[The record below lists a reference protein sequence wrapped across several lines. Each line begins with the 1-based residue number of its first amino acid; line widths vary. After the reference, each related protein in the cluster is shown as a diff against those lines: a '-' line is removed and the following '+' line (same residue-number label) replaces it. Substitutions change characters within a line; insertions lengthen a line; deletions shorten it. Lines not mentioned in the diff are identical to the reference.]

1 MYLVIRSIEVLGCG
15 GNLYLLIVYDVDV
28 KRVNKVHK
36 FLKTFLHWRQNS
48 VFEGEV
54 SISQF
59 KKIKSGIKEIVNKD
73 KDSILIYNLK
83 DRKNFQLE
91 VIGIEKNPIE
101 LIL

>member
-1 MYLVIRSIEVLGCG
+1 MY
-15 GNLYLLIVYDVDV
+15 
-28 KRVNKVHK
+28 
-36 FLKTFLHWRQNS
+36 LHWRQNS

-59 KKIKSGIKEIVNKD
+59 KKLKSGLKDITNKD

-83 DRKNFQLE
+83 DRKNFKLE
-91 VIGIEKNPIE
+91 IIGIEKNPIE

>member
-1 MYLVIRSIEVLGCG
+1 M
-15 GNLYLLIVYDVDV
+15 YLLIVYDVDV
-28 KRVNKVHK
+28 NRVNKVNK
-36 FLKTFLHWRQNS
+36 FLKMYLHWRQNS
-48 VFEGEV
+48 VFEGEI

-59 KKIKSGIKEIVNKD
+59 KKLKSGLKDIANED

-83 DRKNFQLE
+83 DRKNFKLE

>member
-1 MYLVIRSIEVLGCG
+1 
-15 GNLYLLIVYDVDV
+15 VDV
-28 KRVNKVHK
+28 ERVNKVHK
-36 FLKTFLHWRQNS
+36 FLKLFLHWRQNS

-83 DRKNFQLE
+83 DRKNFKLE

-101 LIL
+101 FIL

>member
-1 MYLVIRSIEVLGCG
+1 M
-15 GNLYLLIVYDVDV
+15 LIVYDVDV

-36 FLKTFLHWRQNS
+36 FLKMYLHWRQNS

-59 KKIKSGIKEIVNKD
+59 KKLKSGLNDLVNKE

-83 DRKNFQLE
+83 DQRNFQME

-101 LIL
+101 LII

>member
-1 MYLVIRSIEVLGCG
+1 MY
-15 GNLYLLIVYDVDV
+15 
-28 KRVNKVHK
+28 
-36 FLKTFLHWRQNS
+36 LHWRQNS
-48 VFEGEV
+48 VFEGEI

-59 KKIKSGIKEIVNKD
+59 KKLKSGLKDIANED

-83 DRKNFQLE
+83 DRKNFKLE

>member
-1 MYLVIRSIEVLGCG
+1 M
-15 GNLYLLIVYDVDV
+15 IVYDVDV
-28 KRVNKVHK
+28 ERVNKVHK
-36 FLKTFLHWRQNS
+36 FLKLFLHWRQNS

-83 DRKNFQLE
+83 DRKNFKLE

-101 LIL
+101 FIL

>member
-1 MYLVIRSIEVLGCG
+1 M
-15 GNLYLLIVYDVDV
+15 LIVYDVDV
-28 KRVNKVHK
+28 DRVTKVNK
-36 FLKTFLHWRQNS
+36 FLKMYLHWRQNS

-59 KKIKSGIKEIVNKD
+59 KKLKSGLKDIANED

-83 DRKNFQLE
+83 DRKNFKLE

>member
-1 MYLVIRSIEVLGCG
+1 M
-15 GNLYLLIVYDVDV
+15 DVE
-28 KRVNKVHK
+28 RVNKVHK
-36 FLKTFLHWRQNS
+36 FLKLYLHWRQNS

-54 SISQF
+54 SISQY
-59 KKIKSGIKEIVNKD
+59 KEIKSGLKEIVNKE

-83 DRKNFQLE
+83 DRRNFQLE

>member
-1 MYLVIRSIEVLGCG
+1 M
-15 GNLYLLIVYDVDV
+15 LIVYDVDV
-28 KRVNKVHK
+28 DRVTKVNK
-36 FLKTFLHWRQNS
+36 FLKMYLHWRQNS

-59 KKIKSGIKEIVNKD
+59 KKLKSGLKDITNED

-83 DRKNFQLE
+83 DRKNFKLE

>member
-1 MYLVIRSIEVLGCG
+1 V
-15 GNLYLLIVYDVDV
+15 YLLIVYDVDV
-28 KRVNKVHK
+28 ERVNKVHK
-36 FLKTFLHWRQNS
+36 FLKLFLHWRQNS

-83 DRKNFQLE
+83 DRKNFKLE

-101 LIL
+101 FIF

>member
-1 MYLVIRSIEVLGCG
+1 V
-15 GNLYLLIVYDVDV
+15 YLLIVYDVDV
-28 KRVNKVHK
+28 ERVNKVHK
-36 FLKTFLHWRQNS
+36 FLKLFLHWRQNS

-83 DRKNFQLE
+83 DRKNFKLE

-101 LIL
+101 FIL

>member
-1 MYLVIRSIEVLGCG
+1 M
-15 GNLYLLIVYDVDV
+15 IVYDIDV
-28 KRVNKVHK
+28 ERVNKVHK
-36 FLKTFLHWRQNS
+36 FLRRYLHWRQNS

-59 KKIKSGIKEIVNKD
+59 TKIKSGLKDIINKE

-83 DRKNFQLE
+83 DRKNFKFE

-101 LIL
+101 IIL

>member
-1 MYLVIRSIEVLGCG
+1 M
-15 GNLYLLIVYDVDV
+15 YLLIVYDVDV
-28 KRVNKVHK
+28 ERVNKVHK
-36 FLKTFLHWRQNS
+36 FLKMYLHWRQNS

-59 KKIKSGIKEIVNKD
+59 KKLKSGLKDIVNQE

>member
-1 MYLVIRSIEVLGCG
+1 
-15 GNLYLLIVYDVDV
+15 
-28 KRVNKVHK
+28 VNKVHK
-36 FLKTFLHWRQNS
+36 FLKLFLHWRQNS

-83 DRKNFQLE
+83 DRKNFKLE

-101 LIL
+101 FIL

>member
-1 MYLVIRSIEVLGCG
+1 MGIKNTGALGCG
-15 GNLYLLIVYDVDV
+15 GKLYLLIVYDVDV
-28 KRVNKVHK
+28 DRVTKVNK
-36 FLKTFLHWRQNS
+36 FLKLYLHWRQNS

-59 KKIKSGIKEIVNKD
+59 KKLKSGLNDIVNRK

-83 DRKNFQLE
+83 DRKNFKLE

>member
-1 MYLVIRSIEVLGCG
+1 M
-15 GNLYLLIVYDVDV
+15 YLLIVYDIDV
-28 KRVNKVHK
+28 ERVNKVHK
-36 FLKTFLHWRQNS
+36 FLRQYLHWRQNS

-59 KKIKSGIKEIVNKD
+59 TKLKSGLKEIINKE

-83 DRKNFQLE
+83 DRKNFKLE

>member
-1 MYLVIRSIEVLGCG
+1 MY
-15 GNLYLLIVYDVDV
+15 
-28 KRVNKVHK
+28 
-36 FLKTFLHWRQNS
+36 LHWRQNS

-59 KKIKSGIKEIVNKD
+59 KKLKSGLKDITNED

-83 DRKNFQLE
+83 DRKNFKLE

>member
-1 MYLVIRSIEVLGCG
+1 M
-15 GNLYLLIVYDVDV
+15 YLLIVYDVDV
-28 KRVNKVHK
+28 ERVNKVHK
-36 FLKTFLHWRQNS
+36 FLKTYLHWRQNS

-59 KKIKSGIKEIVNKD
+59 KKLKSGLKDLANKE
-73 KDSILIYNLK
+73 KDSIFIYNLK

-101 LIL
+101 LII

>member
-1 MYLVIRSIEVLGCG
+1 
-15 GNLYLLIVYDVDV
+15 LLIVYDVDV
-28 KRVNKVHK
+28 DRVTKVNK
-36 FLKTFLHWRQNS
+36 FLKMYLHWRQNS

-59 KKIKSGIKEIVNKD
+59 KKLKSGLKDITNED

-83 DRKNFQLE
+83 DRKNFKLE

>member
-1 MYLVIRSIEVLGCG
+1 V
-15 GNLYLLIVYDVDV
+15 YLLIVYDVDV
-28 KRVNKVHK
+28 NRVNKVNK
-36 FLKTFLHWRQNS
+36 FLKMYLHWRQNS
-48 VFEGEV
+48 VFEGEI

-59 KKIKSGIKEIVNKD
+59 KKLKSGLKDIANED

-83 DRKNFQLE
+83 DRKNFKLE